1 MICIYVCIALH
12 LSCYLQSSS
21 EPDSWRWPTHDHVIQ
36 VCWTGTDKARYVYIY
51 VCMYVYIYIRT
62 DMRMLYYQTSSTQEI
77 TNIYYTFPHVSYHH
91 AMSNKLSHTVQQ
103 KISGKGGQLWKR
115 GPGEEL
121 LGLCAL
127 ERRFVRSLPRGGCE
141 RRAQRATWPRWAPL
155 SAGVSQKPWGIFT
168 SSQIGDFWT
177 ICLMQLPRIAWKW
190 VPHIHP
196 RFVSSYVN
204 YMSYI
209 RLYKYT
215 KLLAGIIAH

>member
-1 MICIYVCIALH
+1 MICIYVCVALH

-51 VCMYVYIYIRT
+51 VYIYIRT
-62 DMRMLYYQTSSTQEI
+62 AMRMLYYQTYSIQEI
-77 TNIYYTFPHVSYHH
+77 TNMYYTFPHVSYHR

-115 GPGEEL
+115 GPGEKL

-155 SAGVSQKPWGIFT
+155 SAGVSQKPTMG
-168 SSQIGDFWT
+168 
-177 ICLMQLPRIAWKW
+177 
-190 VPHIHP
+190 HIYIIP
-196 RFVSSYVN
+196 NRWFLDNLSDAAATNRLKMSSSYPSKICFFICQLHV
-204 YMSYI
+204 
-209 RLYKYT
+209 LYK
-215 KLLAGIIAH
+215 II